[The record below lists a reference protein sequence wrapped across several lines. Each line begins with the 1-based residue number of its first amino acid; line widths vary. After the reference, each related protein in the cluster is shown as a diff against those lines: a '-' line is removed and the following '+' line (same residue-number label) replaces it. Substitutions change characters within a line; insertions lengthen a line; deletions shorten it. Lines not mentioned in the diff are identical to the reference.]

1 MVNIY
6 YDTITEEIK
15 EVARI
20 ISTAQKTNVKIITPT
35 ETLEV
40 QYEEAEETGQS

>member
-6 YDTITEEIK
+6 YDIINDEIK

-40 QYEEAEETGQS
+40 QYEEAEESD